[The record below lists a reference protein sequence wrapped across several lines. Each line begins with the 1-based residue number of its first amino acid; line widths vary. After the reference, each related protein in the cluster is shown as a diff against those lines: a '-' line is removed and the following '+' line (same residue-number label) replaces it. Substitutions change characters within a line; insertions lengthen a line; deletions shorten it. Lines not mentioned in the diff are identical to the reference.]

1 MSIEKIAKKAGVS
14 TATVSRVLNGSD
26 RISNATKDRVLKVV
40 HALNYKRR
48 LYRGV
53 TRDAGESTAT
63 GTIGL
68 LWVDINPKLS
78 QHVFFVSLFGELSRA
93 LAEQGLRMVLIDV
106 RSDQVPRDFLEKAGV
121 DGLFVIGPH
130 ILPEALILQIR
141 MLPVVLLFA
150 GDEGAL
156 AWADLVRP
164 DDAMVG
170 RMAAEYFLSRGIRD
184 AVFLNSRPSHIEF
197 VERGE
202 AFVRAMRQAGAMGA
216 AYIGEN
222 PANSSYWSMG
232 TLSAETA
239 VVLKRMTSELKALPR
254 GIFVPSDDD
263 AVVLHHLLQQ
273 KGIKGGEKAELVCCN
288 NDETLLGLLSP
299 RPVSIDINKPA
310 LAQEATSR
318 LLKRMNGGN
327 GARGVKVLVP
337 PLLVLPSHAENHQK
351 MT

>member
-1 MSIEKIAKKAGVS
+1 MSISIIAKKAGVS
-14 TATVSRVLNGSD
+14 TSTVSRVLNGSD
-26 RISNATKDRVLKVV
+26 RISNETKDRVLKVV

-53 TRDAGESTAT
+53 TRDIGAAT

-68 LWVDINPKLS
+68 LWVDIDPKVT

-93 LAEQGLRMVLIDV
+93 LAAQGLRMVLIDV
-106 RSDQVPRDFLEKAGV
+106 RSDQVPRDLLEKAGV

-150 GDEGAL
+150 GAEGAL

-184 AVFLNSRPSHIEF
+184 AVFLCSRPSHVEF
-197 VERGE
+197 AERGE
-202 AFVRAMRQAGAMGA
+202 SFVRAMHEAGAKGG
-216 AYIGEN
+216 AYIGKN
-222 PANSSYWSMG
+222 SANYYYWSMAK
-232 TLSAETA
+232 LSAETDI
-239 VVLKRMTSELKALPR
+239 VLKRMTSELKALPR

-263 AVVLHHLLQQ
+263 AVVLQNLLQHQ
-273 KGIKGGEKAELVCCN
+273 GIKVGTQVELVCCN
-288 NDETLLGLLSP
+288 NDDTLLGLLLP

-318 LLKRMNGGN
+318 LVKRLNGGN
-327 GARGVKVLVP
+327 GSRGVKILIP
-337 PLLVLPSHAENHQK
+337 PLLVLPSSTEDHHK
-351 MT
+351 MA